1 MTIDVWQALAIGALQ
16 GATEFLPVSSDGHL
30 VVVPALLGWP
40 HASLSFDVAVH
51 VATALAVVLYF
62 WRDWRRLVAG
72 AWRGLRRGAPWRD
85 PDGRLLTAVLLA
97 NVPAGL
103 AGILFKDWFE
113 AQFGAPRLGAA
124 LLLVNA
130 AVLLAAEWIAR
141 ARRGAAATDGG
152 GVGPGDGTGPRTV
165 DDVHAAASAVDD
177 VRAVGY
183 GRGLAMGVA
192 QIAAILPGISRSG
205 TTIATGLALGVRR
218 ETAARFSF
226 LMAAPIIAAAGLVQA
241 LDVLGDPAARAAL
254 EPAPIVVAGCAA
266 AFAVGLA
273 AIDAL
278 LRFVRRSSLAVFA
291 VWCIVVGAVGLW
303 RLP

>member
-1 MTIDVWQALAIGALQ
+1 VTIDLWQALAIGALQ

-85 PDGRLLTAVLLA
+85 PDGRLLAAVLLA

-113 AQFGAPRLGAA
+113 AQFGAPRLGAS

-141 ARRGAAATDGG
+141 ARRGIGAAGG
-152 GVGPGDGTGPRTV
+152 DVDSHGAASGPDIGADDRAALRTV
-165 DDVHAAASAVDD
+165 AD

-205 TTIATGLALGVRR
+205 TTIATGLALGLGR

-241 LDVLGDPAARAAL
+241 VDVLGDPAARAAL

-266 AFAVGLA
+266 AFVVGLA

-291 VWCIVVGAVGLW
+291 AWCVVVGSVGLW

>member
-1 MTIDVWQALAIGALQ
+1 MTIDLWQALAIGALQ

-85 PDGRLLTAVLLA
+85 PDGRLLAAVLLA

-130 AVLLAAEWIAR
+130 AVLLAAEAIAR
-141 ARRGAAATDGG
+141 ARRGGGAAVAHGH
-152 GVGPGDGTGPRTV
+152 GDGAESRP
-165 DDVHAAASAVDD
+165 DVGVPAAAASVDD

-205 TTIATGLALGVRR
+205 TTIATGLALGLGR

-241 LDVLGDPAARAAL
+241 VDVLGDPAARAAL

-266 AFAVGLA
+266 AFVVGLA

-291 VWCIVVGAVGLW
+291 AWCVVVGSVGLW

>member
-1 MTIDVWQALAIGALQ
+1 MTIDLWQALAIGALQ

-40 HASLSFDVAVH
+40 HASLTFDVAVH

-85 PDGRLLTAVLLA
+85 PDGRLLVAVLLA

-130 AVLLAAEWIAR
+130 AVLLGAEWIAR
-141 ARRGAAATDGG
+141 ARRGGRAAGGDVDGHG
-152 GVGPGDGTGPRTV
+152 AGTGPDIGADDRAAPRT
-165 DDVHAAASAVDD
+165 VDD

-205 TTIATGLALGVRR
+205 TTIATGLALGLDR

-241 LDVLGDPAARAAL
+241 VDVLGDPAARAAL
-254 EPAPIVVAGCAA
+254 EGAPIVMAGCAA
-266 AFAVGLA
+266 AFVVGLA
-273 AIDAL
+273 AIDGL

-291 VWCIVVGAVGLW
+291 LWCVVVGSVGLW
-303 RLP
+303 TLP

>member
-1 MTIDVWQALAIGALQ
+1 MDIDLWQAVAIGALQ

-62 WRDWRRLVAG
+62 WRDWRRLLAG

-85 PDGRLLTAVLLA
+85 TDGRLLTAVLLA

-103 AGILFKDWFE
+103 AGVLFKDWFE
-113 AQFGAPRLGAA
+113 AQFGAPRLGAS

-130 AVLLAAEWIAR
+130 AVLLAAEAIAR
-141 ARRGAAATDGG
+141 ARRGGARRGAAAGDADGR
-152 GVGPGDGTGPRTV
+152 GDGDAVGLV
-165 DDVHAAASAVDD
+165 DDIA
-177 VRAVGY
+177 AVGF

-205 TTIATGLALGVRR
+205 TTIATGLALGVGR

-226 LMAAPIIAAAGLVQA
+226 LMAAPIIAAAGVLQA
-241 LDVLGDPAARAAL
+241 VEVLGDAATRAL
-254 EPAPIVVAGCAA
+254 VEPAPVVAAGCAA
-266 AFAVGLA
+266 AFVVGLL

-278 LRFVRRSSLAVFA
+278 LRIVRRSSLAVFA
-291 VWCIVVGAVGLW
+291 AWCVVVGAVGLW